1 MRSAVSTHPRQTSSP
16 REFDGLSSLPPRS
29 RDPAIDYETFDLG
42 DVALQSGQT
51 LRGARLAYKTYGALN
66 AKRDNIIYPCFS
78 TSPSNTGAPY
88 NGARFPKVTAY
99 DNIVQLH
106 RLIVE
111 KFGIERIKLATG
123 WSMGALQSYHWAALF
138 PDMVER
144 ILPFQG
150 SAKCSTRNFV
160 ALEGVRATLE
170 LDPHFSDGLY
180 SCVSPSVSSAPA
192 GASVSAGRTSRA
204 SITISPG
211 TAGSPWFRTRMRRVR
226 AFKTWTSNVAAATRP
241 TCELAKHRPFA
252 DRPLFFVK
260 RHFTGFN
267 FLADPHATHTRHDR
281 GRNGGACCSARNPQA
296 IRPVAIDAMR
306 DQHHPQAGC
315 KVA

>member
-1 MRSAVSTHPRQTSSP
+1 
-16 REFDGLSSLPPRS
+16 LPPRS

-66 AKRDNIIYPCFS
+66 AKRDNVIIYPCFS

-99 DNIVQLH
+99 DNIVQQH

-111 KFGIERIKLATG
+111 KFGIERIKLVTG
-123 WSMGALQSYHWAALF
+123 WSMGALQSYHWAALL

-144 ILPFQG
+144 ILLFQG

-160 ALEGVRATLE
+160 PLEGVRATLE

-180 SCVSPSVSSAPA
+180 KEQPIRGMRAAARIFAAGGCPTSSIVSRP
-192 GASVSAGRTSRA
+192 
-204 SITISPG
+204 
-211 TAGSPWFRTRMRRVR
+211 
-226 AFKTWTSNVAAATRP
+226 TSN
-241 TCELAKHRPFA
+241 
-252 DRPLFFVK
+252 
-260 RHFTGFN
+260 
-267 FLADPHATHTRHDR
+267 
-281 GRNGGACCSARNPQA
+281 S
-296 IRPVAIDAMR
+296 
-306 DQHHPQAGC
+306 
-315 KVA
+315 